1 MVSITNTGWC
11 ASTGRWSAGTDHWYP
26 WMKNWYCFEDL
37 HPGKSLTPASRHL
50 SEELTGQWKTTIWRF
65 ISTLK
70 MVIFH
75 CHFGFRGCTLW
86 KSNVLMLHGQTWPHR
101 YAAGMI
107 FFIFRT
113 RRASHEWMQLTSNG
127 AVLWVH
133 HDRQF
138 ELIPSRELTYPL
150 PTHVWRCFLFPRW
163 DMLVSWRVPPPKY
176 PNLDPS

>member
-26 WMKNWYCFEDL
+26 
-37 HPGKSLTPASRHL
+37 GKSLTPASRHL
-50 SEELTGQWKTTIWRF
+50 SEELTGQWKTKNLNMYLHF
-65 ISTLK
+65 K

-75 CHFGFRGCTLW
+75 CHLGFRGCTLW
-86 KSNVLMLHGQTWPHR
+86 KSKVLMLHGQTWPHR

-107 FFIFRT
+107 VSF
-113 RRASHEWMQLTSNG
+113 SELDGLLTNG
-127 AVLWVH
+127 CNWQKKAVLWVH

-150 PTHVWRCFLFPRW
+150 PTHVWRWVTFSQGGIC
-163 DMLVSWRVPPPKY
+163 
-176 PNLDPS
+176 